1 MTSDGTVIN
10 VTTTIGGT
18 VTTMVPMLAPVVTTT
33 ATIVALSTA
42 GDGTGALTTVVVI
55 LSTCAGADGLS
66 TLGICATHGVPTV
79 QVVHT
84 RNVLDVTLAFTSE
97 YLVDKLA
104 PATVQEPVQLAVLI
118 FLVKLCVLP
127 ATTRV
132 INAWEP
138 SQTAPHA
145 LHRITETI
153 GPTGVI
159 SQEII
164 ALMEPVR
171 QEARLLQVGHEFASS
186 VIQCA
191 QPAAYPTMLLG
202 VRCAPTRIFFGSRVN
217 THVALPAGTDQMH
230 LGYTVSLKE
239 APTNAC
245 SAIVLAEAVTP
256 LQLTVSLAWLEVI
269 W

>member
-1 MTSDGTVIN
+1 M
-10 VTTTIGGT
+10 
-18 VTTMVPMLAPVVTTT
+18 
-33 ATIVALSTA
+33 
-42 GDGTGALTTVVVI
+42 
-55 LSTCAGADGLS
+55 
-66 TLGICATHGVPTV
+66 
-79 QVVHT
+79 
-84 RNVLDVTLAFTSE
+84 
-97 YLVDKLA
+97 
-104 PATVQEPVQLAVLI
+104 LI

-171 QEARLLQVGHEFASS
+171 QEARLLQVGHEFVSS

-191 QPAAYPTMLLG
+191 QPAAYPTMLVG
-202 VRCAPTRIFFGSRVN
+202 VRCAPTRFIFGSRVN
-217 THVALPAGTDQMH
+217 THVALPAETEQVH
-230 LGYTVSLKE
+230 YTVSLKE

-256 LQLTVSLAWLEVI
+256 LQLTASLAWLEVI